1 MTPEVAYKLLAIFAT
16 VALGWLAGVRGWLAP
31 PQPRGSRA
39 TPAVP
44 GAPPG
49 AASAPAATAPLAPAS
64 APLSPAQVLSD
75 LAFTLFVPALLFRTM
90 VRQDFAQMPW
100 HTLAAYFVP
109 ALLYMAA
116 VYLWHR
122 LRRGEQAPACAATLT
137 VAATYGN
144 AVQLGIPISAALF
157 GEAGLALHVALVSL
171 HGLLLLTLATVV
183 AELDIS
189 RAERHGSLAQ
199 TVRSTVRNS
208 VLHPVTLPVLVG
220 MAWNLTG
227 WGLHPAIDQALAAL
241 GAAVV
246 PVCLVLIGLN
256 LAQYGIREHL
266 HGAAAL
272 SVLKLL
278 VLPGWV
284 LLIAGAVFGLQG
296 TALAVVVMMGAL
308 PVGSNALIFA
318 QRYRVLQPEATAAIV
333 VSTGCF
339 MASAALWLTL
349 LAWWAR

>member
-1 MTPEVAYKLLAIFAT
+1 VTLEVAYKLLAIFAT

-31 PQPRGSRA
+31 PRPRGARSTA
-39 TPAVP
+39 DTPVAQP
-44 GAPPG
+44 
-49 AASAPAATAPLAPAS
+49 PAAAPVT
-64 APLSPAQVLSD
+64 PAQVLSD

-109 ALLYMAA
+109 AMLYMAA
-116 VYLWHR
+116 VYAWHR
-122 LRRGEQAPACAATLT
+122 LRRGERAPAGAATLT
-137 VAATYGN
+137 VTATYGN

-157 GEAGLALHVALVSL
+157 GETGLALHVALVSL
-171 HGLLLLTLATVV
+171 HGLLLLT
-183 AELDIS
+183 
-189 RAERHGSLAQ
+189 RHGSLAQ

-208 VLHPVTLPVLVG
+208 VLHPVTLPVLAG

-227 WGLHPAIDQALAAL
+227 LGLHPAVDQALAAL

-339 MASAALWLTL
+339 MASAALWLAL

>member
-1 MTPEVAYKLLAIFAT
+1 MTLEVAYKLLAIFAT
-16 VALGWLAGVRGWLAP
+16 VALGWVAGVRGWLAP
-31 PQPRGSRA
+31 PRPRG
-39 TPAVP
+39 
-44 GAPPG
+44 
-49 AASAPAATAPLAPAS
+49 APAAAAPAAAAAD
-64 APLSPAQVLSD
+64 APTAGMSPSVSPAQVLSD

-90 VRQDFAQMPW
+90 VRQDFSQMPW
-100 HTLAAYFVP
+100 HTLTAYFVP

-116 VYLWHR
+116 VYGWHR
-122 LRRGEQAPACAATLT
+122 LRGGEQAPASAATQT
-137 VAATYGN
+137 VTATYGN

-157 GEAGLALHVALVSL
+157 GEKGLALHIALVSL

-199 TVRSTVRNS
+199 TVRSTVRNA

-227 WGLHPAIDQALAAL
+227 WGLHPALDQALAAL

-246 PVCLVLIGLN
+246 PVCLILIGLS

-272 SVLKLL
+272 SALKLL
-278 VLPGWV
+278 VLPAWV
-284 LLIAGAVFGLQG
+284 LVVAGMLFGLQG
-296 TALAVVVMMGAL
+296 TALAVVVMMGGL

-318 QRYRVLQPEATAAIV
+318 QRYRVRQAEATAAIV

-339 MASAALWLTL
+339 MVSAALC
-349 LAWWAR
+349 LAVLSAWGS